1 MPTGGANGN
10 LLQVLHSAGDHTAI
24 ILPELE
30 LKLSYASLRRQI
42 LSISDDLFSAG
53 IRSGDRVAMAM
64 PNGLAA
70 IVSLF
75 AASITGT
82 AVPLNPACPYHE
94 CLSLLKHVKARV
106 LLSLSKGWEFARKAA
121 ADLGI
126 PVFTVQTGDDG
137 TVRLRD
143 RFEVSSAV
151 PSVCDKIALLLH
163 TSGSTG
169 QPQSIPL
176 PHSNLTISAAN
187 IVKTY
192 SLSENDVSLCVMPLF
207 HVHGI
212 VASVLA
218 TFLSGGTVVVPTGFN
233 PLAVWRLLHRYQITW
248 YSGVPT
254 MHKMLLSRLRQ
265 KIDTGSLRFIRSCS
279 APFSVESVHTMEEM
293 LGVPVVEAYGMTEA
307 AHQVSSNPLPPLTR
321 KAGSVGLAAGI
332 EISIV
337 DGNGNHLQTGER
349 GEVVIQG
356 PTVFSGYE
364 NNLEANVKAFVNGWF
379 RTGDQGYIDK
389 ECYLHLTGRLKDI
402 IVRGAEKISPI
413 EVDQLLL
420 KHPAVVEAVT
430 FGYAHPKLG
439 EEIAAAVVLHDH
451 SGISELSLLKYCH
464 QHLAEFKCP
473 KKLYIVERIPT
484 TATGKV
490 RRCELAALLSR

>member
-233 PLAVWRLLHRYQITW
+233 PLAVWRLFTDIKSPGIRVY
-248 YSGVPT
+248 
-254 MHKMLLSRLRQ
+254 LRCIRCYFRACDKKSIPALFASFAPAARHFQ
-265 KIDTGSLRFIRSCS
+265 WRVFIQWRKC
-279 APFSVESVHTMEEM
+279 
-293 LGVPVVEAYGMTEA
+293 LGFP
-307 AHQVSSNPLPPLTR
+307 SS
-321 KAGSVGLAAGI
+321 
-332 EISIV
+332 
-337 DGNGNHLQTGER
+337 
-349 GEVVIQG
+349 
-356 PTVFSGYE
+356 
-364 NNLEANVKAFVNGWF
+364 
-379 RTGDQGYIDK
+379 
-389 ECYLHLTGRLKDI
+389 
-402 IVRGAEKISPI
+402 
-413 EVDQLLL
+413 
-420 KHPAVVEAVT
+420 
-430 FGYAHPKLG
+430 KLMG
-439 EEIAAAVVLHDH
+439 
-451 SGISELSLLKYCH
+451 
-464 QHLAEFKCP
+464 
-473 KKLYIVERIPT
+473 
-484 TATGKV
+484 
-490 RRCELAALLSR
+490 